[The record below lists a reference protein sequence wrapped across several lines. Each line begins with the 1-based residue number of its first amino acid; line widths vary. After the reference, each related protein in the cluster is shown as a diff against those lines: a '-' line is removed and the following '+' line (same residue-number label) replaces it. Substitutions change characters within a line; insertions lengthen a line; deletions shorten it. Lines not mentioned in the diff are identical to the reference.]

1 MKKLLH
7 HELSRPT
14 PAEALQKS
22 RNPLVIVVDNVRSL
36 YNVGSIFRS
45 CDGALVQKLYLC
57 GYTPYPP
64 RKEISKTSL
73 SATESVPWEYVYDV
87 TEVLRRLRQEGLA
100 IAALEQTSQS
110 VSCFDLAPEHF
121 PLAVVVGN
129 EITGVSDTVLPY
141 CDLAIDIPMLGA
153 KHSLN
158 VAVATGVLCYE
169 CLRVLKETTI
179 PCPSSAPKAEQR

>member
-7 HELSRPT
+7 HELSRPS
-14 PAEALQKS
+14 PEEAAAKP

-36 YNVGSIFRS
+36 YNVGSIFRT
-45 CDGALVQKLYLC
+45 CDGALVRKLYLC

-87 TEVLRRLRQEGLA
+87 ADVLRLLKLEGMT

-110 VSCFDLAPEHF
+110 VSCFDIAPTHF

-129 EITGVSDTVLPY
+129 EISGVSDAVLPY

-158 VAVATGVLCYE
+158 VAVATGILCYE
-169 CLRVLKETTI
+169 CLRVIATE
-179 PCPSSAPKAEQR
+179 PVG